1 MCNVSCVIL
10 GQGNVKAGQVA
21 DAILDAVIE
30 VLSQNP
36 SSTLNTIRIVIFQP
50 NMLKDFNNSMQQRE
64 ATDPKDKSTSIWGR
78 ITSGV
83 KCKHSEEKKFEV
95 HFP

>member
-1 MCNVSCVIL
+1 MFCAIL

-36 SSTLNTIRIVIFQP
+36 SSTLNTIRIVIFQS
-50 NMLKDFNNSMQQRE
+50 NMLKEFNNSMQQRE
-64 ATDPKDKSTSIWGR
+64 ATDPKDKAPSIWTKV
-78 ITSGV
+78 I
-83 KCKHSEEKKFEV
+83 CKFSEENHFEV
-95 HFP
+95 HFPKSL

>member
-1 MCNVSCVIL
+1 MFCAIL

-36 SSTLNTIRIVIFQP
+36 SSTLNTIRIVIFQS
-50 NMLKDFNNSMQQRE
+50 NMLKEFNNSMQQRE
-64 ATDPKDKSTSIWGR
+64 ATDPKDKAPSIW
-78 ITSGV
+78 TKFV
-83 KCKHSEEKKFEV
+83 CKLSEENNFEV
-95 HFP
+95 HFPKS